1 MESQNSPSRDT
12 NPIARNDVEHK
23 CASRFA
29 STVNN
34 NSLAGL
40 PHLPKKIGVGR
51 CHPPPELDNMRTSVE
66 VDRIS
71 ASAGVAR
78 LSAKAAKAIR
88 RFIRSTQAIVFVPT
102 TSTIP
107 LKPAIHSAEADDT

>member
-1 MESQNSPSRDT
+1 MESQNSPSRDA

-29 STVNN
+29 WTVNN

-40 PHLPKKIGVGR
+40 PHLPKEIGVGR
-51 CHPPPELDNMRTSVE
+51 CHPPELDNMRTSVE

-78 LSAKAAKAIR
+78 LSANAAKAIR
-88 RFIRSTQAIVFVPT
+88 RFIRSTRAIVFVPT
-102 TSTIP
+102 TSIIP